1 MNRAVLSLHGIRTR
15 GVWQKALVPI
25 LSRNGFIPYP
35 LDYGYFGA
43 VQLLIPCQRDKMIER
58 LRKELEAIPEMRQD
72 KKCSI
77 IAHSFGAYLVGRLLE
92 KYPMFKFDKVI
103 FAGSILNE
111 DYNWPEILAR
121 GQVNLFRNDY
131 GRLDIWPQY
140 ARALVRGTGDSGTRG
155 FLRRDNSTKCRM
167 VQKPFPLY
175 RHSDYFHPKHFDDE
189 WIPTLETLVL
199 GNDMVVTPKIQ
210 AVLVEIMNVAIQ
222 RVGQSLS
229 LDHSHIRANIFA
241 MGEDG
246 RLSIPHGL
254 HYNMDNQKELTI
266 SIPTGTGC
274 TGTAFSSQ
282 QPAIAVFDHNWGQYT
297 LPDPELEKV
306 DRRLQWIVSMPIPDP
321 IDANRLLGI
330 LNVDCLYMRKDR
342 DELAVLLED
351 LRRWA
356 QTLGAQLGE
365 RGHGGEYEVHTS

>member
-1 MNRAVLSLHGIRTR
+1 MNGAVLSLHGIKTR
-15 GVWQKALVPI
+15 GIWQKDLAPI
-25 LSRNGFIPYP
+25 LARNEFIPYA
-35 LDYGYFGA
+35 LDYGNFFA
-43 VQLLIPCQRDKMIER
+43 VQLLIPCQRDKKVKW
-58 LRKELEAIPEMRQD
+58 LRKTIEAIPEMQQD

-111 DYNWPEILAR
+111 NYDWPSILAG

-131 GRLDIWPQY
+131 GRLDPWPGI
-140 ARALVRGTGDSGTRG
+140 ARALVPGTGNSGTRG
-155 FLRRDNSTKCRM
+155 FLKSNSSTKHRM
-167 VQKPFPLY
+167 LQNEFRLY
-175 RHSDYFHPKHFDDE
+175 RHSDYFHLKHFTHE
-189 WIPTLETLVL
+189 WIPTLKSLVL
-199 GNDMVVTPKIQ
+199 RDDIVVTPEIQ
-210 AVLVEIMNVAIQ
+210 ASLVAIMSLAVQ
-222 RVGQSLS
+222 GVGQALS
-229 LDHSHIRANIFA
+229 LDHSILRANIFTA
-241 MGEDG
+241 VEGG

-274 TGTAFSSQ
+274 TGDAFSSH
-282 QPAIAVFDHNWGQYT
+282 QPAIAVFDQNWGQYT

-321 IDANRLLGI
+321 INADKLLGI
-330 LNVDCLYMRKDR
+330 FNVDCLYAKGDPEKLK
-342 DELAVLLED
+342 ELLTA

-356 QTLGAQLGE
+356 QTLGKLL
-365 RGHGGEYEVHTS
+365 RNGG